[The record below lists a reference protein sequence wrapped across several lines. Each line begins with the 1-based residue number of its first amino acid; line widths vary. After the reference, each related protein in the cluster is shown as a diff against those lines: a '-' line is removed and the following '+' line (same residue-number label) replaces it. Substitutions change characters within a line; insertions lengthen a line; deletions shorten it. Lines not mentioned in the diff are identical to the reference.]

1 MQQRFLV
8 PVKIETG
15 FANVARCR
23 FRPSSSEGAV
33 PRIWFVNPT
42 RLACWNEPESND
54 LCCDVAFVSDVV
66 YVATTTIHKCHPR
79 CVHVRR
85 ATGIVPV
92 IVSYRSGGDDD

>member
-1 MQQRFLV
+1 MQQRFFV
-8 PVKIETG
+8 PGKIETV
-15 FANVARCR
+15 FSNVAWRR
-23 FRPSSSEGAV
+23 FRPSLSERAV
-33 PRIWFVNPT
+33 PRIVFVNPT

-54 LCCDVAFVSDVV
+54 LCLDVAFVSDVV
-66 YVATTTIHKCHPR
+66 YVATPTIDKCHPR